1 MNTPA
6 RIRAAVVS
14 LSILGLASVASA
26 QLGTSALLLN
36 QDSTGDAPVAESS
49 PVKLTLS
56 ADPRITFRADVR
68 DSDADVLV
76 SNNGFDAR
84 INWTVNP
91 DLRIIFGVGGE
102 ISYYDWGGSNAVFP
116 GASDSFEDVYTANFL
131 VVGRQTVSGPWAVIL
146 GGLGRVQGES
156 GANFG
161 DSLTAG
167 GFVGA
172 GYSFSKESWIDFGVG
187 VFSRLE
193 DDPLVIPYLNLRL
206 PINDRVRFEVSGLD
220 AAIVA
225 EVSDT
230 VEVALKGRVEY
241 RDFRLDDSRPAWS
254 NGVVTDLR
262 VPIGLEVAW
271 MPVPGLTLAIEGGV
285 TVYQEF
291 EFLDSDGDHLSDV
304 ETEPAPYIGLPPT
317 WIGLSTE

>member
-1 MNTPA
+1 MNSTPS
-6 RIRAAVVS
+6 RIRAAAM
-14 LSILGLASVASA
+14 LSILGFARAASA
-26 QLGTSALLLN
+26 QLGTSTLLLN
-36 QDSTGDAPVAESS
+36 QDSTADAPVAEST
-49 PVKLTLS
+49 PVEITFS
-56 ADPRITFRADVR
+56 ADPRLTLRADVR
-68 DSDADVLV
+68 DSDSDVLV

-84 INWTVNP
+84 IAWTANP
-91 DLRIIFGVGGE
+91 DLRIVFGVGGE
-102 ISYYDWGGSNAVFP
+102 VSFYDWGGSNAVFP

-131 VVGRQTVSGPWAVIL
+131 VVGRQTVSGRWAAIL

-167 GFVGA
+167 GFVAA
-172 GYSFSKESWIDFGVG
+172 GYNFSESSWIDFGIG
-187 VFSRLE
+187 VFTRLE
-193 DDPLVIPYLNLRL
+193 DDPLVIPYFNLRL

-225 EVSDT
+225 AVSDT
-230 VEVALKGRVEY
+230 VEVALKGRIEY

-262 VPIGLEVAW
+262 VPIGVELAL
-271 MPVPGLTLAIEGGV
+271 MPAPGLTLAIEGGV

-304 ETEPAPYIGLPPT
+304 ETEPAPYIGLRFEY
-317 WIGLSTE
+317 IF